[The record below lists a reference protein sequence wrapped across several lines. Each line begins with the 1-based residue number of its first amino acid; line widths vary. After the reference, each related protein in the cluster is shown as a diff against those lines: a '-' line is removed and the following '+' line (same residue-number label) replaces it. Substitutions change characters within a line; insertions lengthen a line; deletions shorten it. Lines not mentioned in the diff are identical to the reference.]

1 VPHDLPVLGELCA
14 AFPRQRRDWS
24 GPAVLSPAQSGR
36 NQPVFADTGVE
47 GSIVPK
53 LKSHR
58 GAKKRFKLT
67 GTGKVKRNQS
77 MKRHI
82 LTSKTTKRKRHLRKG
97 VLVSPAMAKAVRK
110 MISI

>member
-1 VPHDLPVLGELCA
+1 MVRLGQLVFTPGQNGKESV
-14 AFPRQRRDWS
+14 RS
-24 GPAVLSPAQSGR
+24 
-36 NQPVFADTGVE
+36 FADTGPE

-53 LKSHR
+53 QKSHR
-58 GAKKRFKLT
+58 GAKKRFSLT

-82 LTSKTTKRKRHLRKG
+82 LTSKTTKRKRHLRKS
-97 VLVSPAMAKAVRK
+97 VLVSPTMAKEIRK

>member
-1 VPHDLPVLGELCA
+1 LGELCA
-14 AFPRQRRDWS
+14 VFFCAETVGNGLARAVGFSSQ
-24 GPAVLSPAQSGR
+24 GPNGKESARSFTDAGP
-36 NQPVFADTGVE
+36 E

-53 LKSHR
+53 QKSHR
-58 GAKKRFKLT
+58 GAKKRFSLT

-97 VLVSPAMAKAVRK
+97 VLVSPTMAKEIRK

>member
-1 VPHDLPVLGELCA
+1 LGELCA
-14 AFPRQRRDWS
+14 VVFSAKTVGNGLARRL
-24 GPAVLSPAQSGR
+24 VLPGAREEQSAR
-36 NQPVFADTGVE
+36 PFTDTGAE

-97 VLVSPAMAKAVRK
+97 VLVSPTMAKEIRK

>member
-1 VPHDLPVLGELCA
+1 MARCLVIT
-14 AFPRQRRDWS
+14 
-24 GPAVLSPAQSGR
+24 PAKREGISPALYS
-36 NQPVFADTGVE
+36 TGVE

-97 VLVSPAMAKAVRK
+97 VLVSPTMAKEIRK

>member
-1 VPHDLPVLGELCA
+1 VVRLGQLVFLPGAKQE
-14 AFPRQRRDWS
+14 
-24 GPAVLSPAQSGR
+24 GISPS
-36 NQPVFADTGVE
+36 FMDTGPE

-53 LKSHR
+53 QKSHR
-58 GAKKRFKLT
+58 GAKKRFSLT

-97 VLVSPAMAKAVRK
+97 VLVSPTMAKEIRK

>member
-1 VPHDLPVLGELCA
+1 M
-14 AFPRQRRDWS
+14 Q
-24 GPAVLSPAQSGR
+24 
-36 NQPVFADTGVE
+36 
-47 GSIVPK
+47 K

-67 GTGKVKRNQS
+67 GTGKVKRYQS

-97 VLVSPAMAKAVRK
+97 VLVSPAMAKAVRT
-110 MISI
+110 MISL

>member
-1 VPHDLPVLGELCA
+1 MARAVG
-14 AFPRQRRDWS
+14 FPARAKQEGISPFLYRH
-24 GPAVLSPAQSGR
+24 GPR
-36 NQPVFADTGVE
+36 

-53 LKSHR
+53 QKSHR
-58 GAKKRFKLT
+58 GAKKRFSLT

-82 LTSKTTKRKRHLRKG
+82 LTSKTTKRKRHLRKS
-97 VLVSPAMAKAVRK
+97 VLVSPTMAKEIRK